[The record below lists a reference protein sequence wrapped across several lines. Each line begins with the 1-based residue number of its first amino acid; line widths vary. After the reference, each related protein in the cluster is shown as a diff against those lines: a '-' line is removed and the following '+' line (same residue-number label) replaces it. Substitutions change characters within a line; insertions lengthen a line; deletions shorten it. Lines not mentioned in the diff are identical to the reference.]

1 MLYISENGKIMTM
14 DPIHSNAKTE
24 GHIALETMY
33 KQDFISVPDII
44 APAIRLLNYKGFT
57 VKKVIPGEVSFHIE
71 EDGFKNMIFSIPK
84 VIFKDSVDLSRLK
97 LFNWSIDSNRIMKY
111 VGPVRDFS
119 TSTEFYRFYLDV
131 LIDLHDQID
140 RI

>member
-44 APAIRLLNYKGFT
+44 APAIRILNYKGFT
-57 VKKVIPGEVSFHIE
+57 VKKVIPGELSFHIE
-71 EDGFKNMIFSIPK
+71 EDGFKNMVFSIPK
-84 VIFKDSVDLSRLK
+84 IIFKDSADLSRLK

-119 TSTEFYRFYLDV
+119 TSTEFYRFYLD
-131 LIDLHDQID
+131 
-140 RI
+140 